1 MLNYHELYRTKGQQN
16 KRAYEHEKRILTNKE
31 YRFIKELKELMTKY
45 NAVISTDAQG
55 KIEIVVNEDNES
67 FDFEAE
73 STIYLGACFSDYE
86 LNELLEKN
94 FAHIIRIKE
103 EYKTNL

>member
-1 MLNYHELYRTKGQQN
+1 M
-16 KRAYEHEKRILTNKE
+16 KRILTNKE
-31 YRFIKELKELMTKY
+31 YRFIKGLKELMIKY

-94 FAHIIRIKE
+94 LAHIIRMKE